1 MAVVPPLEPVAPAE
15 VLAHREQRRQA
26 EPQTAVAQALCA
38 GTEPEGQAVVAVV
51 THPLE
56 ALEQMAAAEER
67 AQMRLLALARQIE
80 AVVLEGLV
88 PVAYITPT
96 ERLAGLA

>member
-1 MAVVPPLEPVAPAE
+1 VA
-15 VLAHREQRRQA
+15 
-26 EPQTAVAQALCA
+26 
-38 GTEPEGQAVVAVV
+38 AVV

-88 PVAYITPT
+88 PVA
-96 ERLAGLA
+96 R